1 MQQAQRVSE
10 NCAFFLATDET
21 PGHIVEAGPT
31 EQVFGQPADQR
42 TADYVHGRFG

>member
-1 MQQAQRVSE
+1 VVETSLRRAGLWPEVNQR
-10 NCAFFLATDET
+10 LRML
-21 PGHIVEAGPT
+21 AGPT